1 MISINELEN
10 HLIGLSHGGTLNK
23 VRNRYYLYNRVANTI
38 LSKIKPLESIRVSPL
53 IVSTDSYDYSLPSD
67 FYALIGIYPQGE
79 RTWDEEGERNTVEDF
94 DRLKKID
101 DKKFSIEALNGT
113 KKIRIDWDTR
123 PAKVLHSMESYN
135 GNGTWIASGTTTNI
149 LTDTIYKVA
158 GGGSVRF
165 DVGASGDGIS
175 NIGMASVDLTTE
187 DEIAD
192 LYLSFYIKDATELAK
207 LTSVTAVWGNDITT
221 KYWTGVA
228 QTANA
233 DGTAFRV
240 GWNQVKFP
248 WSTATE
254 TGTVDPTAIDSA
266 KITFATT
273 GTLNDVRVDNLF
285 FTIGYAFDCKYYSK
299 YLFQTSAGVYIN
311 QPTTDTDLL
320 VLDNDALNIF
330 IYEALDEMAHQVE
343 GEDSRSDMEQARKK
357 LYGDNSSS
365 DYAGRVGL
373 YAMYRANYPTQEKK
387 IISSYGMKPNF
398 RRYG

>member
-1 MISINELEN
+1 MITINELEN

-23 VRNRYYLYNRVANTI
+23 VRNKYHLFNRVANTV
-38 LSKIKPLESIRVSPL
+38 LSKIKPLETIRVSQL
-53 IVSTDSYDYSLPSD
+53 AVSSDNYDYTLPSD
-67 FYALIGIYPQGE
+67 FYSLIGIYPQGD
-79 RTWDEEGERNTVEDF
+79 RNWNEEGERTTFEDF
-94 DRLKKID
+94 DRKKKID

-113 KKIRIDWDTR
+113 KKVRIDWDTR
-123 PAKVLHSMESYN
+123 PAKVLHAMESYN

-149 LTDTIYKVA
+149 LTDTIFKYT

-175 NIGMASVDLTTE
+175 NIGMSSVDLSTE

-192 LYLSFYIKDATELAK
+192 LYLSFYIKDTTELAK

-233 DGTAFRV
+233 DGTAFHV
-240 GWNQVKFP
+240 GWNTVKFP
-248 WSTATE
+248 WATASE
-254 TGTVDPTAIDSA
+254 SGTVDPATIDSA

-273 GTLNDVRVDNLF
+273 GTLQDVRVDNLI
-285 FTIGYAFDCKYYSK
+285 FTIGYAFDVKYYSK
-299 YLFQTSAGVYIN
+299 YLFQTASGIYIN

-320 VLDNDALNIF
+320 VLDNDSLNIF

-343 GEDSRSDMEQARKK
+343 GEDSRFDMDQARKK
-357 LYGDNSSS
+357 LHGDNSAS
-365 DYAGRVGL
+365 DYAGRMGL
-373 YAMYRANYPTQEKK
+373 YAQYRQNYPNQEKK
-387 IISSYGMKPNF
+387 IISSYGLKPKWY
-398 RRYG
+398 RT

>member
-38 LSKIKPLESIRVSPL
+38 LSKIKPLESVRVSQL
-53 IVSTDSYDYSLPSD
+53 IVSTDNYDYTLPSD
-67 FYALIGIYPQGE
+67 FHSLIGIYPQGE
-79 RTWDEEGERNTVEDF
+79 RNWNEEGERTTFEDF
-94 DRLKKID
+94 DRMKKID

-113 KKIRIDWDTR
+113 KKVRIDWDTR
-123 PAKVLHSMESYN
+123 PSKVLHSMESYN
-135 GNGTWIASGTTTNI
+135 GNGTWVASGATTNI
-149 LTDTIYKVA
+149 LTDTIYKTS

-165 DVGASGDGIS
+165 DVGASGSGIA
-175 NIGMASVDLTTE
+175 NITMASLDLTTE

-192 LYLSFYIKDATELAK
+192 LYLSFYIKNTVELAK
-207 LTSVTAVWGNDITT
+207 LTSVTAVWGNDVTT

-233 DGTAFRV
+233 DGTAFHI

-254 TGTVDPTAIDSA
+254 TGTVDPIAIDSA

-273 GTLNDVRVDNLF
+273 GTLDDVRVDNLMF
-285 FTIGYAFDCKYYSK
+285 SIGYAFDIKYYSK
-299 YLFQTSAGVYIN
+299 YLFQTSAGIYIN

-320 VLDNDALNIF
+320 ILDNDALNIF
-330 IYEALDEMAHQVE
+330 IYEALDEMSFQME
-343 GEDSRSDMEQARKK
+343 GEGRTADNEKATKALWGNPQAP
-357 LYGDNSSS
+357 
-365 DYAGRVGL
+365 DYAGRMGL
-373 YAMYRANYPTQEKK
+373 YASYRANYPTQEKK
-387 IISSYGMKPNF
+387 IISSYGMKPKWN
-398 RRYG
+398 RT